1 MDFSLKQMA
10 VAVYKKEVPAT
21 NFSLSDMEGALRDKF
36 RELAP
41 DYNTYRR
48 NQLDIFELVQEVID
62 EVAPKKI
69 EAAIGYFAQVKSY
82 TQGERPR
89 FRLKKGRNNVKRFI
103 TRIGLGGVLQ
113 RVRLDQDFVEVA
125 THALGGAGYVEFEQ
139 FLDGQMDWTD
149 LINLIIDGIESEIY
163 KEIQAALIASYSK
176 LPASNKAVSATFDS
190 AEMSKLITTV
200 TAYGDKAAIICTP
213 EFAANIVPDAKFIGD
228 ADRQDM
234 RNQGYIGRFLGADVI
249 VLPQSFADSANTTKI
264 FDPQYAVV
272 VPVGSAPEDKIVKV
286 VLEGQTIV
294 DEVKNAD
301 GSKEFSAYKKVGTAV
316 LSTNYFAM
324 YRLTGLS

>member
-1 MDFSLKQMA
+1 MA
-10 VAVYKKEVPAT
+10 VAVYKKEVPVT
-21 NFSLSDMEGALRDKF
+21 NFSLSDMEGALREKF

-41 DYNTYRR
+41 NINTYRR

-69 EAAIGYFAQVKSY
+69 EEAIGHFAQVKSY

-103 TRIGLGGVLQ
+103 TRIGLGGVLH
-113 RVRLDQDFVEVA
+113 RVRLDQDFIEVT

-139 FLDGQMDWTD
+139 FLDGQMDWVD
-149 LINLIIDGIESEIY
+149 LINLIIDGIETEIY
-163 KEIQAALIASYSK
+163 KEIQVALIASYSK
-176 LPASNKAVSATFDS
+176 LPASNKASSATFDS
-190 AEMSKLITTV
+190 TEMAKLITTV
-200 TAYGDKAAIICTP
+200 TAYGDKAGIICTP
-213 EFAANIVPDAKFIGD
+213 EFAANIIPDAKFIGD

-249 VLPQSFADSANTTKI
+249 VLPQSFEDSANTTKI
-264 FDPQYAVV
+264 FNPQYAVV

-301 GSKEFSAYKKVGTAV
+301 GSKEFSAYKKVGTTV

-324 YRLTGLS
+324 YRLTSLS